1 MTELRKHG
9 QKRALWSE
17 AVATQKASRV
27 LILSTIWSHCQ
38 QENGAFWFV
47 LQLKT
52 AKLGVVSQPFSPNT
66 QEAEAGRTL
75 NLRPAWFTE

>member
-17 AVATQKASRV
+17 AVAKQKGISRLGV
-27 LILSTIWSHCQ
+27 LSTVGSHCQ

-52 AKLGVVSQPFSPNT
+52 TAELGMVSQPFSPNI
-66 QEAEAGRTL
+66 QGAEAGGTL
-75 NLRPAWFTE
+75 NLRPA